1 MDGSQTLELTR
12 PFWASSSSSVFS
24 GSCTRG
30 TSRKSHMML
39 FWWKTN
45 SRATTCLE
53 CVCQEIGGAPGALD
67 MAFVTPVLATVHL
80 WWRQE
85 GTGSV

>member
-1 MDGSQTLELTR
+1 
-12 PFWASSSSSVFS
+12 
-24 GSCTRG
+24 
-30 TSRKSHMML
+30 MML

-53 CVCQEIGGAPGALD
+53 CVCQETGGAPGALD
-67 MAFVTPVLATVHL
+67 MAFVTPVLATVRL